1 MANYEYDPADETVKV
16 PAQELQELE
25 LNQTPNQGLIEDPK
39 ARKVLNNVIA
49 GVGLVLGT
57 AMVVDIATPA
67 WDISAWTEPIF
78 IGYAYIAAAFGFA
91 VTRPN
96 YPKF

>member
-1 MANYEYDPADETVKV
+1 MTQPNAAQTRAQLKTFTANKGPVKDPNKRE
-16 PAQELQELE
+16 
-25 LNQTPNQGLIEDPK
+25 
-39 ARKVLNNVIA
+39 VLNNIIA
-49 GVGLVLGT
+49 GVGLALGT
-57 AMVVDIATPA
+57 VMVVDIASPA

-78 IGYAYIAAAFGFA
+78 IGYAYIAAGFGII